1 MKKSVLSLAVLS
13 SITAPAMAQ
22 AQSTSSVQI
31 FGIVDMAISRAD
43 GGQSNLGYFSDW
55 QIGRTKRWELHSASS
70 SRLGIRGTEDLG
82 NGLKAGFLLDH
93 RFQPDTGAVE
103 PRDGVSFPGGQRSYA
118 AGFWNAQAYVT
129 ISSTALG
136 ELRLGRQATP
146 TFNLSIAT
154 DPWALEYNVA
164 GLAGFTRGGNFV
176 GASNNAV
183 SYMSPR
189 FGGFTVNVLVGA
201 GEGGAAS
208 TGTGTPNGRNVG
220 VALRYQAGPLMA
232 TLAFNDSK
240 RSDAILNRT
249 VAFGAT
255 YDFGVAKGFANYSVG
270 QNSIA
275 SNARMTTWL
284 LGAHVPLGSGFVR
297 VGVGHHAPPVGFNP
311 NTINPGANAATT
323 PNPYAAYPVLLGQAS
338 TKFGIGY
345 VYQFSKRTSLS
356 ADFGT
361 NKTETYSRSNGI
373 QSAVKHVF

>member
-1 MKKSVLSLAVLS
+1 MKKSLLSWAVLS
-13 SITAPAMAQ
+13 SLAVTAN
-22 AQSTSSVQI
+22 AQSSSVQI
-31 FGIVDMAISRAD
+31 FGIVDIAISRAN

-55 QIGRTKRWELHSASS
+55 QIGRTQRWEVHSASS

-103 PRDGVSFPGGQRSYA
+103 PRDGVSFPGGVRTYA
-118 AGFWNAQAYVT
+118 NGFWNAQSYVM
-129 ISSTALG
+129 ISSASLG

-183 SYMSPR
+183 QYLSPSV
-189 FGGFTVNVLVGA
+189 GGFSVNVLVGA

-208 TGTGTPNGRNVG
+208 TGTALPNGRNVG

-232 TLAFNDSK
+232 TLAYNDSK

-249 VAFGAT
+249 YAFGAT
-255 YDFGVAKGFANYSVG
+255 YDFGIAKGFANYSVG

-311 NTINPGANAATT
+311 NTINPGATAATT
-323 PNPYAAYPVLLGQAS
+323 PNPYAAYPVLLGQS
-338 TKFGIGY
+338 SNKFGIGY
-345 VYQFSKRTSLS
+345 VYNLSKRTSVS

-361 NKTETYSRSNGI
+361 NKTETYSRSSGV